1 MGGSEKTHDAGK
13 MPRQPVGPS
22 PITTTPITKRF
33 WIADDHGDYYWI
45 GVAVDREHFAT
56 LLRMLGAQW
65 ELEIDGRYAPD
76 QGIDV
81 MLSHNLVEI
90 RELTPDILATKYRRC
105 HTEDERGTIPL
116 TDARIGDL
124 FCSEW

>member
-1 MGGSEKTHDAGK
+1 MGGSEKSHDAGK
-13 MPRQPVGPS
+13 MPRQPESPS
-22 PITTTPITKRF
+22 NITTEPVAKRF
-33 WIADDHGDYYWI
+33 WIADDHGNYYWI
-45 GVAVDREHFAT
+45 GVAVDREHFVT

-65 ELEIDGRYAPD
+65 EIEVDGRYAPD

-81 MLSHNLVEI
+81 MIAHNLVEV
-90 RELTPDILATKYRRC
+90 RELTAEILATTYRRC
-105 HTEDERGTIPL
+105 HTEDERGVIPL